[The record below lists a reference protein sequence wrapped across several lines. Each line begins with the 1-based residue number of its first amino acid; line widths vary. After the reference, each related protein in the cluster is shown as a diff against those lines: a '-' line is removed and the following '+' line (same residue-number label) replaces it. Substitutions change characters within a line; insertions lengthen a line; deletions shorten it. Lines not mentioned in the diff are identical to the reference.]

1 MTLDSPDADAL
12 RDTANELYWNSADT
26 VDQIARELG
35 ISRNAMYSS
44 VRPIP
49 AGASCV
55 HCDEPLLFTNRTS
68 RSARAAFCPVCE
80 IQVTLGED
88 MPSAGAASVSDGA
101 VRVAPVPPPGDGTL
115 MQLKEELAQV
125 PPERAAMIGGA
136 AALGAAVG
144 AAAVRLI
151 RKR

>member
-1 MTLDSPDADAL
+1 MSLDSTDADTL
-12 RDTANELYWNSADT
+12 RDTANELYWNSGDT

-68 RSARAAFCPVCE
+68 RAARTALCPVCE
-80 IQVTLGED
+80 VQITLGED
-88 MPSAGAASVSDGA
+88 LETLETTGPSTGA
-101 VRVAPVPPPGDGTL
+101 VRASPVPPPSEGAFRH
-115 MQLKEELAQV
+115 LKEELAQV

-151 RKR
+151 RRR